1 MKGQPVG
8 TIFVELNMDDSRY
21 LKSQQRLYKDA
32 TTTTLNIE
40 ANFKK
45 LGIKSAAEMDLMRA
59 KITNSYNMIA
69 NSSKATANDILRA
82 EKAKN
87 AQLKALNEQQY
98 GAHTS
103 MISKM
108 KANWIAASAA
118 IIAAWYA
125 VSRVVGKASAVVLAS
140 ARYETLGIV
149 MRVVGNNA
157 GYTGEQ
163 MNEFQKGLEKTGISI
178 SGARQALTRMSQ
190 AQLDLTKSSQL
201 ARIAQDAAVIGN
213 MNSTEAFNQMVYGIQ
228 SANVRVLRT
237 IGINV
242 SFEESYQ
249 KVAKQLGRTA
259 ASFSETEKT
268 AIRLQAVLDKGPTIA
283 GAYEAAMETAG
294 KQLLSMER
302 HFENLE
308 VLAGAAFT
316 PALAEIVEVITGAV
330 VDLNGEL
337 SGNSKRAIEEW
348 GVGFRINLI
357 SIEAEFM
364 RLAMLLDRAG
374 QGFAASRMLLYGPGS
389 AMGFESSEK
398 RFEASAKS
406 YEEYGKRYAATDK
419 ALEALALKQIKL
431 EQSLTVEG
439 KAATKAMEDA
449 LEKKRLAAVKTK
461 LPEVGLSDDELKK
474 QKRAIEKITEAIR
487 KNTFEIDAIGKTQYE
502 KDIIRI
508 NQEADRYRKAH
519 VDEKLIAQYVSGEI
533 DIANRKLFERAKQYS
548 EEYYKTRKSQIE
560 RDAEQLVKS
569 GLTEYQAQKWLN
581 DELKKLTIERND
593 FILEHT
599 KDISEFLKI
608 TRESELLSNR
618 NLLDKTKTYSE
629 EYYKSEIKLAKD
641 KAERLIK
648 LGYTRL
654 EAQKWLDDELKKLTI
669 EKNNFILE
677 HTKDISEFLKIT
689 RESELL
695 SNWNLLNKTKNYSE
709 EYYKSEM
716 KLAEDQAELL
726 IKLGYTRL
734 EAQNWLDDELKKL
747 TIERD
752 QFILEHTNNFAEG
765 MASAWEIFALSAE
778 SAIKQVA
785 DLSVSTFKDFSSGI
799 GNAFA
804 NAVIYGEDMAT
815 SLGDLWDSLKAK
827 IISTLID
834 IGIQRAVQW
843 AIAQVMGVAEA
854 TSRLATL
861 SAETYA
867 AAFASTAAIPIVG
880 PGMAPAVA
888 AASVATMLAGAA
900 TSGTAGAGMGAT
912 IASYDSGGI
921 SHAKGVYQT
930 GDIDE
935 AHIPLKGGKVPV
947 NVNGGGTQ
955 IVIKMDNPTF
965 QDVDTQRRVFAQIA
979 EVIATRVAPNA
990 IVQNYNND
998 GVVRKVMRGR

>member
-1 MKGQPVG
+1 MSRSVG
-8 TIFVELNMDDSRY
+8 TIFAELDLDNSRY
-21 LKSQQRLYKDA
+21 LKSQKKLYQDA

-439 KAATKAMEDA
+439 KAATKAMEDT

-569 GLTEYQAQKWLN
+569 GLTEYQAQNWLD

-629 EYYKSEIKLAKD
+629 EYYKSEIKLA
-641 KAERLIK
+641 
-648 LGYTRL
+648 
-654 EAQKWLDDELKKLTI
+654 
-669 EKNNFILE
+669 
-677 HTKDISEFLKIT
+677 
-689 RESELL
+689 
-695 SNWNLLNKTKNYSE
+695 
-709 EYYKSEM
+709 
-716 KLAEDQAELL
+716 EDQAERL

-778 SAIKQVA
+778 SAIKQIA